1 LPDLNLFFT
10 DSDRFKTYWMK
21 ITNETKVGILAAV
34 AITILILGYNF
45 LKGNDVFSDEK
56 EFYAVY
62 DRVDGLLVSNPVLVN
77 GFQIGRV
84 SQLTL
89 KPSGEILAEFQ
100 ISEDYE
106 IPANTIAK
114 LESTSLLGGKAIV
127 FQLGTSTQYAE
138 DGDTL
143 KAVIPKG
150 IMEQVEPMQQK
161 AQLIISRM
169 DSILGSLNK
178 TISPEFQ
185 GNFNRTFENMANT
198 MENLE
203 ATTGKFDGLVGSQST
218 RITAI
223 MSNLES
229 ISANFKQNNDKI
241 TSIMTNIDQVTD
253 EVARANFAQTIQNAN
268 KAVADLQSSINKIN
282 SGQGSLGMLIHDQGL
297 YNHLSDAA
305 QNLDKLMLDL
315 KANPKRYVS
324 FSVFGGKKD

>member
-1 LPDLNLFFT
+1 
-10 DSDRFKTYWMK
+10 MK
-21 ITNETKVGILAAV
+21 ISNETKVGILAAV

-45 LKGNDVFSDEK
+45 LKGNDVFSDDK

-62 DRVDGLLVSNPVLVN
+62 ERVDGLLVSNPVLVN

-89 KPSGEILAEFQ
+89 RPSGEILAQFK
-100 ISEDYE
+100 ISNEYE
-106 IPANTIAK
+106 IPVNTVAK

-127 FQLGTSTQYAE
+127 FQLGNSRQYAG

-143 KAVIPKG
+143 QALIPKG

-161 AQLIISRM
+161 AQMIIGRM
-169 DSILGSLNK
+169 DSILASLNK

-203 ATTGKFDGLVGSQST
+203 GTTRKFDGLVGSQSS

-223 MSNLES
+223 MANLES
-229 ISANFKQNNDKI
+229 ISANFKKNNDKI
-241 TSIMTNIDQVTD
+241 TSIMTNIDKVTD
-253 EVARANFAQTIQNAN
+253 EVARADFARTIRNADQ
-268 KAVADLQSSINKIN
+268 AIAELQASINKIN
-282 SGQGSLGMLIHDQGL
+282 AGEGSLGMLIHDQGL
-297 YNHLSDAA
+297 YNNLNSAA
-305 QNLDKLMLDL
+305 ENLDRLMIDL

-324 FSVFGGKKD
+324 FSVFGGRKE

>member
-1 LPDLNLFFT
+1 MLMDLIFQEGLN
-10 DSDRFKTYWMK
+10 TYWMK
-21 ITNETKVGILAAV
+21 INNETKVGVLAAV
-34 AITILILGYNF
+34 AITILILGYSF

-62 DRVDGLLVSNPVLVN
+62 ERVDGLVVSNPVLVN

-89 KPSGEILAEFQ
+89 KPSGEILAQFK
-100 ISEDYE
+100 ISNEYE
-106 IPANTIAK
+106 IPRNTVAK

-127 FQLGTSTQYAE
+127 FQLGNSGQYAE
-138 DGDTL
+138 NGDTL
-143 KAVIPKG
+143 QAMIPKG

-161 AQLIISRM
+161 AQLIIGRM
-169 DSILGSLNK
+169 DSILASLNQ
-178 TISPEFQ
+178 TITPEFQ

-203 ATTGKFDGLVGSQST
+203 GTTRKFDGLVGSQSS

-223 MSNLES
+223 MANLES
-229 ISANFKQNNDKI
+229 ISANFKQNNEKI
-241 TSIMTNIDQVTD
+241 TSIMTNIDKVTD
-253 EVARANFAQTIQNAN
+253 EVARANFAQTIQNAD

-282 SGQGSLGMLIHDQGL
+282 SGQGSLGMLIHDQAL
-297 YNHLSDAA
+297 YNGLSNAA
-305 QNLDKLMLDL
+305 QNLDKLMIDL

>member
-1 LPDLNLFFT
+1 
-10 DSDRFKTYWMK
+10 MK

-34 AITILILGYNF
+34 AITILILGYSF

-84 SQLTL
+84 SKLTL
-89 KPSGEILAEFQ
+89 KPSGKILAEFK
-100 ISEDYE
+100 ISSEYE
-106 IPANTIAK
+106 IPSNTVAK

-127 FQLGTSTQYAE
+127 FQLGPGGQYAE
-138 DGDTL
+138 SGDTL
-143 KAVIPKG
+143 QALIPKG

-161 AQLIISRM
+161 AQQIIGRM
-169 DSILGSLNK
+169 DSILASLNK

-203 ATTGKFDGLVGSQST
+203 GTTRKFDGLVGSQSS
-218 RITAI
+218 RIVSI

-241 TSIMTNIDQVTD
+241 TSIMTNIDRVTD
-253 EVARANFAQTIQNAN
+253 EVARANFARTIQNAD
-268 KAVADLQSSINKIN
+268 KAVADLQASINKIN

-297 YNHLSDAA
+297 YNNLNDAA
-305 QNLDKLMLDL
+305 LNLDKLMIDL

>member
-1 LPDLNLFFT
+1 
-10 DSDRFKTYWMK
+10 MK
-21 ITNETKVGILAAV
+21 ISNETKVGILAAV

-45 LKGNDVFSDEK
+45 LKGNDVFSDDK

-62 DRVDGLLVSNPVLVN
+62 ERVDGLLVSNPVLVN

-89 KPSGEILAEFQ
+89 KPSGEILAQFK
-100 ISEDYE
+100 ISNEYE
-106 IPANTIAK
+106 IPVNTVAK

-127 FQLGTSTQYAE
+127 FQLGNSRQYAG

-143 KAVIPKG
+143 QALIPKG

-161 AQLIISRM
+161 AQMIIGRM
-169 DSILGSLNK
+169 DSILASLNK

-203 ATTGKFDGLVGSQST
+203 GTTRKFDGLVGSQSS

-223 MSNLES
+223 MANLES
-229 ISANFKQNNDKI
+229 ISANFRKNNDKI
-241 TSIMTNIDQVTD
+241 TSIMTNIDKVTD
-253 EVARANFAQTIQNAN
+253 EVARADFARTIRNADQ
-268 KAVADLQSSINKIN
+268 AIAELQASINKIN
-282 SGQGSLGMLIHDQGL
+282 AGEGSLGMLIHDQGL
-297 YNHLSDAA
+297 YNNLNSAA
-305 QNLDKLMLDL
+305 ENLDRLMIDL

-324 FSVFGGKKD
+324 FSVFGGRKE

>member
-1 LPDLNLFFT
+1 
-10 DSDRFKTYWMK
+10 MK
-21 ITNETKVGILAAV
+21 INNETKVGVLAAV
-34 AITILILGYNF
+34 AITILILGYSF

-62 DRVDGLLVSNPVLVN
+62 DRVDGLVVSNPVLVN

-89 KPSGEILAEFQ
+89 KPSGDILAQFK
-100 ISEDYE
+100 ISNEYE
-106 IPANTIAK
+106 IPNNTVAK

-127 FQLGTSTQYAE
+127 FQLGNSRQYAE

-143 KAVIPKG
+143 QAMIPKG
-150 IMEQVEPMQQK
+150 IMEQVEPMQEK
-161 AQLIISRM
+161 AQLIIGRM
-169 DSILGSLNK
+169 DSILASLNK

-203 ATTGKFDGLVGSQST
+203 GTTRKFDGLVGSQSS

-223 MSNLES
+223 MANLES
-229 ISANFKQNNDKI
+229 ISANFKQNNEKI
-241 TSIMTNIDQVTD
+241 TSIMNNIDKVTD
-253 EVARANFAQTIQNAN
+253 EVARANFAQTIQNAD
-268 KAVADLQSSINKIN
+268 KAVADLQASINKIN
-282 SGQGSLGMLIHDQGL
+282 SGQGSLGMLIHDQAL
-297 YNHLSDAA
+297 YNGLSSAA
-305 QNLDKLMLDL
+305 QNLDKLMIDL

-324 FSVFGGKKD
+324 FSVFGGRKD

>member
-1 LPDLNLFFT
+1 
-10 DSDRFKTYWMK
+10 MK
-21 ITNETKVGILAAV
+21 ISNETKVGILAAV

-45 LKGNDVFSDEK
+45 LKGNDVFSDDK

-62 DRVDGLLVSNPVLVN
+62 ERVDGLLVSNPVLVN

-89 KPSGEILAEFQ
+89 KPSGEILAQFK
-100 ISEDYE
+100 ISNEYE
-106 IPANTIAK
+106 IPVNTVAK

-127 FQLGTSTQYAE
+127 FQLGNSRQYAG

-143 KAVIPKG
+143 QALIPKG

-161 AQLIISRM
+161 AQMIIGRM
-169 DSILGSLNK
+169 DSILASLNK

-203 ATTGKFDGLVGSQST
+203 GTTRKFDGLVGSQSS

-223 MSNLES
+223 MANLES
-229 ISANFKQNNDKI
+229 ISANFKKNNDKI
-241 TSIMTNIDQVTD
+241 TSIMTNIDKVTD
-253 EVARANFAQTIQNAN
+253 EVARADFARTIRNADQ
-268 KAVADLQSSINKIN
+268 AIAELQASINKIN
-282 SGQGSLGMLIHDQGL
+282 AGEGSLGMLIHDQGL
-297 YNHLSDAA
+297 YNNLNSAA
-305 QNLDKLMLDL
+305 ENLDRLMIDL

-324 FSVFGGKKD
+324 FSVFGGRKE

>member
-1 LPDLNLFFT
+1 
-10 DSDRFKTYWMK
+10 MK
-21 ITNETKVGILAAV
+21 ISNETKVGILAAV

-45 LKGNDVFSDEK
+45 LKGNDVFSDDK

-62 DRVDGLLVSNPVLVN
+62 ERVDGLLVSNPVLVN

-89 KPSGEILAEFQ
+89 KPSGEILAQFK
-100 ISEDYE
+100 ISNEYE
-106 IPANTIAK
+106 IPVNTVAK

-127 FQLGTSTQYAE
+127 FQLGNSRQYAG

-143 KAVIPKG
+143 RALIPKG

-161 AQLIISRM
+161 AQMIIGRM
-169 DSILGSLNK
+169 DSILASLNK

-203 ATTGKFDGLVGSQST
+203 GTTRKFDGLVGSQSS

-223 MSNLES
+223 MANLES
-229 ISANFKQNNDKI
+229 ISANFKKNNDKI
-241 TSIMTNIDQVTD
+241 TSIMTNIDKVTD
-253 EVARANFAQTIQNAN
+253 EVARADFARTIRNADQ
-268 KAVADLQSSINKIN
+268 AIAELQASVNKIN
-282 SGQGSLGMLIHDQGL
+282 AGEGSLGMLIHDQGL
-297 YNHLSDAA
+297 YNNLNSAA
-305 QNLDKLMLDL
+305 ENLDRLMIDL

-324 FSVFGGKKD
+324 FSVFGGRKE